1 MGPNSKRNQERA
13 AEQRNNVPSR
23 ARFSK
28 GPPPKKT
35 TAAGGG
41 RGRGRGNDET
51 GRVGRGRGR
60 GDGRGRSSSFGR
72 GVSAGRND
80 DAVVRKIALQQ
91 RQRRMDLGSGASS
104 GGISIV
110 RHGKPPGIDSVT
122 TSIGAARNIISPL
135 GGMDISKLDEITLSV
150 ESMAM
155 VERLLRAC
163 NVWEDGE
170 EYNDNGAYD
179 DDEVKIEV
187 DDSLE
192 EKGEYDYH
200 ETRSNIMNNN
210 NNNNQD
216 DRISLHT
223 DSRYQYRS
231 RVPIGS
237 NVYVIQK
244 DDQRN
249 AKETR
254 GVVSRHLTNN
264 EYHPRGIKVMLV
276 DGTVGRV
283 SRLVAVPSS
292 LTEEVPGDETPYDD
306 YHGDYDDE
314 PDYNRCHD
322 DITITF
328 NHDVDDCDE
337 DESEGSDINVDTED
351 KGNGNA
357 LLLAK
362 KEKEMLMNTPIYKH
376 LTQHFSFLEK
386 EAILALGASRRR
398 LRVMKRR
405 AEAEAKINNG
415 AHIKEDST
423 VSANEN
429 EGAILEMAMDWLSLH
444 LEESELRRGFRV
456 QRKSAGGPMRAGA
469 LTSIRDDGS
478 SLFPIK
484 AVPHESISVMP
495 KLTREQL
502 EKENEELA
510 IKTKKQDLTMD
521 LIRMGFHSKEVE
533 HAFMNMPIDDLLR
546 AGLHEDDVDLSMNGE
561 LLKHLIACVES
572 EHGELDVAL
581 DPVIN
586 KEMRE
591 AARIER
597 DQEKDA
603 LEAIYAEG
611 FQVLGNTSQDPDI
624 LYFRVE
630 VNPPTPLKHPAC
642 HDKSHLH
649 VLTRDG
655 YPILSTPMSWF
666 TNTTMPPTLL
676 RRISIHLKNKQKE
689 LIGQAVVFD
698 MMEFLSENLELWQ
711 KQFMDEE
718 RALTEEEVNGLGDG
732 DESDDDEIDY
742 YAHFTAE
749 ERKKLSRRQRQKL
762 RAVEKAHSHNAV
774 LVERQQIKLQKEE
787 ERRERVKFEN
797 ETVRVR
803 AAEKTVDKRWKEWV
817 EEEAEKV
824 ARKAMNDAFLRG
836 DGRDSAR
843 DAAEKARMDM
853 LRFHG
858 EVEEVDD
865 TNLQSLSQN
874 KYTEDDSRTAVN
886 IIHQKIEL
894 TDKTIAY
901 SDGLLLQQPL
911 ITSEATPKT
920 LLFVEKLRR
929 MYEEKAKE
937 KAGIHLA
944 DATIKTASDV
954 NESVQNQHV
963 PTPVVTPL
971 PGIEEVLQDVLTIQ
985 KEQPWLI
992 SPEARVPT
1000 IDTDVGGTE
1009 VDEVRKAETSNALRR
1024 ELDQKYSQIEQ
1035 STKGNG
1041 RQRHKQFNVDSARQF
1056 QQMLAQRSK
1065 LPAYKIRDQL
1075 LSAICQNQ
1083 VTVISG
1089 DTGCGKTTQVPQLVL
1104 DDLIMKNRGAE
1115 ANIIVTQ
1122 PRRISAIGVS
1132 ERIAAERCE
1141 KIGETV
1147 GYSIRLESKKSNK
1160 TRLLLCTT
1168 GILLRRLQCDPD
1180 LASVSHIFVDEVHER
1195 DLNTDFLL
1203 IILKNLLQRRKSLK
1217 LILMS
1222 ATLNADRFSAYF
1234 GGCPTVSISG
1244 RAQPVKEYRLE
1255 DALQMTGHLIT
1266 QRSDCAKKAK
1276 DESLT
1281 ISELKR
1287 MYPKFDQSVIDS
1299 LFVVD
1304 ESITNYELLAELL
1317 QYICTNLEDGAI
1329 LVFLSGMKE
1338 ITTAI
1343 EALLKIPYFQD
1354 SSNVVIHPLHSSLS
1368 NAEQTAI
1375 FQRPLNGK
1383 RKIVISTNIA
1393 ETCIT
1398 IDDVVFVVDT
1408 GRVKENRYDNL
1419 NQMPTLTECWASK
1432 ASAKQR
1438 RGRAG
1443 RVKPGMLMVLSKITG
1458 FAN

>member
-1 MGPNSKRNQERA
+1 
-13 AEQRNNVPSR
+13 
-23 ARFSK
+23 
-28 GPPPKKT
+28 
-35 TAAGGG
+35 
-41 RGRGRGNDET
+41 
-51 GRVGRGRGR
+51 
-60 GDGRGRSSSFGR
+60 
-72 GVSAGRND
+72 
-80 DAVVRKIALQQ
+80 
-91 RQRRMDLGSGASS
+91 
-104 GGISIV
+104 
-110 RHGKPPGIDSVT
+110 
-122 TSIGAARNIISPL
+122 
-135 GGMDISKLDEITLSV
+135 
-150 ESMAM
+150 
-155 VERLLRAC
+155 
-163 NVWEDGE
+163 
-170 EYNDNGAYD
+170 
-179 DDEVKIEV
+179 
-187 DDSLE
+187 
-192 EKGEYDYH
+192 
-200 ETRSNIMNNN
+200 
-210 NNNNQD
+210 
-216 DRISLHT
+216 
-223 DSRYQYRS
+223 
-231 RVPIGS
+231 
-237 NVYVIQK
+237 
-244 DDQRN
+244 
-249 AKETR
+249 
-254 GVVSRHLTNN
+254 
-264 EYHPRGIKVMLV
+264 
-276 DGTVGRV
+276 
-283 SRLVAVPSS
+283 
-292 LTEEVPGDETPYDD
+292 
-306 YHGDYDDE
+306 
-314 PDYNRCHD
+314 
-322 DITITF
+322 
-328 NHDVDDCDE
+328 
-337 DESEGSDINVDTED
+337 
-351 KGNGNA
+351 
-357 LLLAK
+357 
-362 KEKEMLMNTPIYKH
+362 
-376 LTQHFSFLEK
+376 
-386 EAILALGASRRR
+386 
-398 LRVMKRR
+398 
-405 AEAEAKINNG
+405 
-415 AHIKEDST
+415 
-423 VSANEN
+423 
-429 EGAILEMAMDWLSLH
+429 MAMDWLSLH

-456 QRKSAGGPMRAGA
+456 QRRSADDPVRGGA
-469 LTSIRDDGS
+469 LTSSIRNNG
-478 SLFPIK
+478 LLVPIK

-533 HAFMNMPIDDLLR
+533 RAFMNMPIDDLLR
-546 AGLHEDDVDLSMNGE
+546 AGSDEDDGNLSMNGE

-572 EHGELDVAL
+572 EDDGELDAAL
-581 DPVIN
+581 DPVID

-591 AARIER
+591 AAEIER

-611 FQVLGNTSQDPDI
+611 FQVLGNTSQDPNI

-655 YPILSTPMSWF
+655 YPLLSTPMLWF

-676 RRISIHLKNKQKE
+676 RRISINLKNKAKE
-689 LIGQAVVFD
+689 LIGLAVVFD

-718 RALTEEEVNGLGDG
+718 KALVEEEVNGLGNG
-732 DESDDDEIDY
+732 AESDDDEIDY

-762 RAVEKAHSHNAV
+762 RSVEKAHSLDAV
-774 LVERQQIKLQKEE
+774 LVAREQMKLQKEE
-787 ERRERVKFEN
+787 ERRQRVKFEN

-817 EEEAEKV
+817 EDEAEKA

-843 DAAEKARMDM
+843 DAAEVARMDV

-858 EVEEVDD
+858 ELEDESKD
-865 TNLQSLSQN
+865 TNLKSLTSLKRTTQ
-874 KYTEDDSRTAVN
+874 DVSRTAVDMTT
-886 IIHQKIEL
+886 EL
-894 TDKTIAY
+894 TDKVIANNH
-901 SDGLLLQQPL
+901 DLLLQQPM

-920 LLFVEKLRR
+920 LQFIEKLRR

-944 DATIKTASDV
+944 DAAIKTASDV
-954 NESVQNQHV
+954 NESVQTQHI
-963 PTPVVTPL
+963 PTPVVAPS
-971 PGIEEVLQDVLTIQ
+971 PGIEEVLRDVLTIQ

-992 SPEARVPT
+992 SAEARVPT

-1009 VDEVRKAETSNALRR
+1009 VVDVRKAETNSALRR

-1035 STKGNG
+1035 STKANG
-1041 RQRHKQFNVDSARQF
+1041 RQRHKQYNVDSARQF
-1056 QQMLAQRSK
+1056 QQMLDQRSK
-1065 LPAYKIRDQL
+1065 LPAYKMRDQL
-1075 LSAICQNQ
+1075 LSAIRQNQ

-1104 DDLIMKNRGAE
+1104 DDLIMNNRGAE

-1122 PRRISAIGVS
+1122 PRRISAIGAS

-1141 KIGETV
+1141 KIGQTV

-1168 GILLRRLQCDPD
+1168 GVLLRRLQCDPD
-1180 LASVSHIFVDEVHER
+1180 LASVSHVFVDEVHER

-1234 GGCPTVSISG
+1234 GDCPTVSIPG

-1255 DALQMTGHLIT
+1255 DALQMTGHVIT
-1266 QRSDCAKKAK
+1266 QRSDCAKKGSQKAK
-1276 DESLT
+1276 DESLSK
-1281 ISELKR
+1281 SELKR
-1287 MYPKFDQSVIDS
+1287 LYPKFDQNVIDS
-1299 LFVVD
+1299 LFAVD
-1304 ESITNYELLAELL
+1304 ETITNYELLAELL
-1317 QYICTNLEDGAI
+1317 QFICTNLEDGAI

-1368 NAEQTAI
+1368 SAEQTAI
-1375 FQRPLNGK
+1375 FQRPPNGK

-1393 ETCIT
+1393 ETSIT

-1408 GRVKENRYDNL
+1408 GRVKENRYDDL

-1443 RVKPGMLMVLSKITG
+1443 RVKPGM
-1458 FAN
+1458 